1 MRRFILPVAAIL
13 LTAACGSSDPGT
25 STVNEPARTSTGS
38 SRSAAAPEHGA
49 SPAAK
54 PKPSPTSSEK
64 ECPAVGDVI
73 VWMKVKGIPDSAQL
87 LGGNGYPNCQS
98 TFDMVRSTSP
108 NVPGAC
114 TEAAWVSDNPGYDA
128 DATPA
133 KRPKHVQ
140 VAVGPAC

>member
-1 MRRFILPVAAIL
+1 MRRFLVPIAAVL

-25 STVNEPARTSTGS
+25 TTAKEPAGTPTTSS
-38 SRSAAAPEHGA
+38 HSAVAPVRSASPTVKPKA
-49 SPAAK
+49 SPS
-54 PKPSPTSSEK
+54 PKK
-64 ECPAVGDVI
+64 ECPTVGDVI
-73 VWMKVKGIPDSAQL
+73 VWMKVKGVPDSAQM

-98 TFDMVRSTSP
+98 TFEMVRKTSP

-114 TEAAWVSDNPGYDA
+114 TEAAWASDNPGYDA